1 MYAQHSCAVPFQ
13 RSERQT
19 REARRGSATNAKGQA
34 ASTKTT
40 AKALMERDMYD
51 QIQWLA
57 HRANSYGYSDLDDL
71 FGRAPAVYTYLAAAW
86 RQAHPLPT
94 MA

>member
-1 MYAQHSCAVPFQ
+1 
-13 RSERQT
+13 
-19 REARRGSATNAKGQA
+19 
-34 ASTKTT
+34 
-40 AKALMERDMYD
+40 MERDMYN
-51 QIQWLA
+51 QVKWLA
-57 HRANSYGYSDLDDL
+57 HRAKSYGYSDLDDL